1 VLETLDLVVL
11 GGYLALILGIGLW
24 SGRHQTTT
32 ESYFLANRTLPFWAA
47 GLSIVATETSALTF
61 IGAPVQSLR
70 GDWTYLQIAIGSA
83 LARVFVAV
91 ILIGVYYRHRVTTV
105 YDFLGTRF
113 GATSRSLA
121 TALFFIGRLLGSGV
135 RLYGAS
141 IALVI
146 VADMSFP
153 LAIALISAVAVIYTL
168 MGGLRAVV
176 FTDVIQGALLMVGGL
191 AALIAL
197 WHANDQ
203 PLSALVEAGKL
214 RTIDLSLDPR
224 VAYTLAA
231 GLIGSTL
238 LTLSTHGTDQ
248 DMIQRA
254 LGCPNARESRRSMIL
269 SGCLSLPIAAL
280 FLAIGS
286 MLWLVL
292 GGDAGSAELAASIAA
307 DHSLAS
313 TAKAYDFL
321 FPVYILTTLPAGLK
335 GLIVAAIFAT
345 AMSSLDSAIS
355 ALSTTAVANVWRPL
369 FGAGR
374 DDAAALRMARLFAVL
389 FGVALVVV
397 ALVVWAIE
405 GAGGEREGFGVLMLG
420 LKVLSW
426 IFPPLLGMFLVGV
439 LTDRG
444 NDRGNA
450 LAVTV
455 GIGTVL
461 TLELWPQ
468 IAGAPSPLAWTWY
481 PVVGCGLCFGVASLF
496 RGKGRTGADSV
507 RAERVPAAGVPA
519 EREA

>member
-1 VLETLDLVVL
+1 MLGPLDLLVL
-11 GGYLALILGIGLW
+11 GSYLVLILGIGLW
-24 SGRHQTTT
+24 AGRRQTGT

-70 GDWTYLQIAIGSA
+70 GDWTYLQLAFGSA
-83 LARVFVAV
+83 LARVLVAV

-105 YDFLGTRF
+105 YDFLYDRF
-113 GATSRSLA
+113 GPISRSLA
-121 TALFFIGRLLGSGV
+121 TALFFTGRLLGSGV

-146 VADMSFP
+146 VAGIDFP
-153 LAIALISAVAVIYTL
+153 LAIALISAVAVAYTL
-168 MGGLRAVV
+168 AGGLRAVV
-176 FTDVIQGALLMVGGL
+176 FTDVVQGALLMVGGV

-197 WHANDQ
+197 LAANEQ
-203 PLSALVEAGKL
+203 PLAALADAGKL
-214 RTIDLSLDPR
+214 RVIDLSLDPR

-254 LGCPNARESRRSMIL
+254 LGCRDARESRRSMIL
-269 SGCLSLPIAAL
+269 SGLLSLPIAAL

-286 MLWLVL
+286 LLWLVL
-292 GGDAGSAELAASIAA
+292 GGDAGAANLAERIAA
-307 DHSLAS
+307 EHSLAS

-321 FPVYILTTLPAGLK
+321 FPVYVLSTLPAGLK

-355 ALSTTAVANVWRPL
+355 ALSTTAVTNVWRPIV
-369 FGAGR
+369 GPNR
-374 DDAAALRMARLFAVL
+374 DDAAALRMARWFAVL
-389 FGVALVVV
+389 FGIALIAV
-397 ALVVWAIE
+397 ALVVWATE
-405 GAGGEREGFGVLMLG
+405 GAGGEREGFGILMLG

-444 NDRGNA
+444 SDPGNA
-450 LAVTV
+450 LAVAA
-455 GIGTVL
+455 GLGTVL
-461 TLELWPQ
+461 ALEFWPQ
-468 IAGAPSPLAWTWY
+468 LAGAPSPLAWTWY
-481 PVVGCGLCFGVASLF
+481 PVIGCGLCSAVAVLF
-496 RGKGRTGADSV
+496 PGRRPILDSAPGA
-507 RAERVPAAGVPA
+507 GGH
-519 EREA
+519 

>member
-1 VLETLDLVVL
+1 MLGPLDLAVIGV
-11 GGYLALILGIGLW
+11 YLVMILGVGLW
-24 SGRHQTTT
+24 SGRHQTGT

-70 GDWTYLQIAIGSA
+70 GDWTYLQIAIGSS

-91 ILIGVYYRHRVTTV
+91 VLIGVYYRHRVTTV
-105 YDFLGTRF
+105 YDFLHDRF
-113 GATSRSLA
+113 GPISRSLA
-121 TALFFIGRLLGSGV
+121 TALFFTGRLLGSGV

-146 VADMSFP
+146 VAGIDFP
-153 LAIALISAVAVIYTL
+153 LAIALISAVAVVYTL
-168 MGGLRAVV
+168 LGGLRAVV
-176 FTDVIQGALLMVGGL
+176 FTDVLQGALLLIGGI
-191 AALIAL
+191 AALV
-197 WHANDQ
+197 
-203 PLSALVEAGKL
+203 ALVSASDQTVAELWARLQSSATEAGTVKL
-214 RTIDLSLDPR
+214 RVIDLSLDPR

-254 LGCPNARESRRSMIL
+254 LGCRDATQSRRSMIL
-269 SGCLSLPIAAL
+269 SGMLSLPIAL
-280 FLAIGS
+280 MFLAIGS
-286 MLWLVL
+286 LLWVVL
-292 GGDAGSAELAASIAA
+292 GGDAGSADLAASIAA
-307 DHSLAS
+307 EHSLAS

-321 FPVYILTTLPAGLK
+321 FPVYILTTLPTGLK

-369 FGAGR
+369 VGAGP
-374 DDAAALRMARLFAVL
+374 DDAVALRMARVFAIL
-389 FGVALVVV
+389 FGAALVCV
-397 ALVVWAIE
+397 ALVVWASE
-405 GAGGEREGFGVLMLG
+405 GAGGERQGFGILMLG

-426 IFPPLLGMFLVGV
+426 IFPPLLGLFLVGV

-450 LAVTV
+450 LAVAV
-455 GIGTVL
+455 GLGTVL
-461 TLELWPQ
+461 VLEFWPQ
-468 IAGAPSPLAWTWY
+468 LSGAPAPLAWTWY

-496 RGKGRTGADSV
+496 RGGGRGAV
-507 RAERVPAAGVPA
+507 TLPA
-519 EREA
+519 R